1 MRYDHNAEDRY
12 LNGLLADELAI
23 QDLSEEI
30 DDRMEREIEEL
41 EAEGIKFEDL
51 DEIDFKEI
59 RARVIA
65 DIQEERQQRSIDKE
79 LDRYWI

>member
-1 MRYDHNAEDRY
+1 MRYAHAEERY
-12 LNGLLADELAI
+12 LDGLLADELAI

-30 DDRMEREIEEL
+30 DDRVEREIEEL

-59 RARVIA
+59 RASVIA
-65 DIQEERQQRSIDKE
+65 DIQEERQQRLIDKE
-79 LDRYWI
+79 LDRYGI